1 MQALQKTQRER
12 KKSILYQLH
21 FYQGINERKRFKC
34 VCIYWKYHTTTG
46 KEEPPLYSAK
56 EHAL

>member
-1 MQALQKTQRER
+1 MVR
-12 KKSILYQLH
+12 KKKLILYQLH
-21 FYQGINERKRFKC
+21 FYQGINERKNFKC
-34 VCIYWKYHTTTG
+34 VCVYWKYHTTTG